1 MKSIREAQLQSVNDT
16 CTDCG
21 SYIDIGAVIDAD
33 DNHLDMIVTAERA
46 KVLADSAKA
55 RFADVE
61 INMAPQ
67 DDAVKLSLTFGISA
81 EKMIFQLQH
90 GL

>member
-1 MKSIREAQLQSVNDT
+1 MKSIREAQSQAVNDT

-21 SYIDIGAVIDAD
+21 SYIDIGSVIDAD
-33 DNHLDMIVTAERA
+33 DNVLQLNVSEERA
-46 KVLADSAKA
+46 LYLSSSAQE
-55 RFADVE
+55 RFADVQV
-61 INMAPQ
+61 NMIS
-67 DDAVKLSLTFGISA
+67 DKEEVTLTLTFGISA